1 LTLGWAKPNSFDI
14 LPQLAGLRGWI
25 LAVVCRADPG
35 IDHKAI
41 QQREADIAPRAPQAV
56 TMFGLLLMFE
66 SGGRTDLTGTEHP
79 SRRIT
84 EDCL

>member
-1 LTLGWAKPNSFDI
+1 MLVRLRPGVVTSLSPRCQTCRQSSFDI

-25 LAVVCRADPG
+25 VAVVCRADPG

-41 QQREADIAPRAPQAV
+41 QQRAAAIAPRTPHAV

-66 SGGRTDLTGTEHP
+66 SGW
-79 SRRIT
+79 
-84 EDCL
+84 